1 MAFATYE
8 ELKAA
13 VEKRRAEVLT
23 LEVDLGT
30 EYSPEYEAAK
40 SELAQAKAMKMA
52 TGGGFL
58 GDNIAP
64 LEARVAE
71 LRPEPNSVWVQY
83 RKLDLGEWATLLK
96 HAGGNPIDQYEKVLP
111 KTFVAVYGQ
120 DPVQPDDWDDLHPNE
135 AWVQPEP
142 LSTDAGLLSSRGVS
156 GILPGGALNSVIQNF
171 MAWQNSGGDVTIR
184 PTRSGHA

>member
-1 MAFATYE
+1 MAFNSYE

-13 VEKRRAEVLT
+13 VQKRREEILT

-30 EYSPEYEAAK
+30 DYSPEYEAAK
-40 SELAQAKAMKMA
+40 AELAQAKAMKMA

-58 GDNIAP
+58 GDNIGP
-64 LEARVAE
+64 LEQRVAE
-71 LRPEPNSVWVQY
+71 LKPEPNSVWVQY
-83 RKLDLGEWATLLK
+83 KKLDLGEWATLLK
-96 HAGGNPIDQYEKVLP
+96 QAGGNSIDQYEKVLP

-120 DPVQPDDWDDLHPNE
+120 DPVKPEDAGDDWVAP
-135 AWVQPEP
+135 QP
-142 LSTDAGLLSSRGVS
+142 LSTEAKLLSSKGID

-184 PTRSGHA
+184 PTKSGRD